1 MAKIGSQR
9 DFETTCRQ
17 KTGMGGDKVK
27 SLVTGAAGFIG
38 SHLCEYLLE
47 KGVEVA
53 GIDNF
58 MDYYPRT
65 IKEASI
71 ADLRKHQN
79 YEFIEASLLQVDLTK
94 LLDGVD
100 VIFHQAAQAG
110 VRASWGQSFKIY
122 SDNNILATQM
132 LLEACRESAVNKFIY
147 ASSSSV
153 YGDTQDLPMRET
165 SLPRPVSPYGVSKL
179 AAEHL
184 CWLYFKNFGIPTVS
198 LRYFTVYG
206 ARQRPDMAFHRF
218 FRWGLED
225 QPLKVYGDG
234 EQSRD
239 FTHVTDIVEANWLAL
254 EKALPGEVF
263 NIGGGSRIT
272 LNGVIEIIGEITGKE
287 LEVDYEAKQKGDV
300 RHTKADMT
308 KAKEKLGYKP
318 KMSIQEGLETEY
330 EWVRELV
337 KESTSQP

>member
-1 MAKIGSQR
+1 M
-9 DFETTCRQ
+9 
-17 KTGMGGDKVK
+17 K

-38 SHLCEYLLE
+38 SHLCEYLAE
-47 KGVEVA
+47 KGFEVV
-53 GIDNF
+53 GIDSF
-58 MDYYPRT
+58 MDYYPRS

-71 ADLRKHQN
+71 ADLRRHQN
-79 YEFIEASLLQVDLTK
+79 FEFIEANLLVVDLAN

-110 VRASWGQSFKIY
+110 VRASWGRDFEIY
-122 SDNNILATQM
+122 SDNNVLATQM
-132 LLEACRESAVNKFIY
+132 LLEACRDSSVSKFIY

-153 YGDTQDLPMRET
+153 YGDTEDLPMRET

-218 FRWGLED
+218 FRWALEGEV
-225 QPLKVYGDG
+225 LKVYGDG

-239 FTHVTDIVEANWLAL
+239 FTHVSDIAEANWLASD
-254 EKALPGEVF
+254 KAPAGEVF

-272 LNGVIEIIGEITGKE
+272 LNGAIEIIGEITGRE
-287 LEVDYEAKQKGDV
+287 LEVNYQAKQKGDV

-308 KAKEKLGYKP
+308 KARERLGYKP
-318 KMSIQEGLETEY
+318 KVSIREGLQAEY
-330 EWVRELV
+330 EWIRSLV
-337 KESTSQP
+337 E

>member
-1 MAKIGSQR
+1 M
-9 DFETTCRQ
+9 
-17 KTGMGGDKVK
+17 K

-38 SHLCEYLLE
+38 SHLCEYLIE
-47 KGVEVA
+47 KGFEVI

-58 MDYYPRT
+58 MDYYPRS

-79 YEFIEASLLQVDLTK
+79 FELVEASLLQVDLTE

-100 VIFHQAAQAG
+100 VIFHQSAQAG

-122 SDNNILATQM
+122 TDNNILSTQM
-132 LLEACRESAVNKFIY
+132 LLEACRESPVKKFVY

-153 YGDTQDLPMRET
+153 YGDTKDLPMRES
-165 SLPRPVSPYGVSKL
+165 SLPCPVSPYGVSKL

-218 FRWGLED
+218 FKWALED
-225 QPLKVYGDG
+225 KPLKVYGDG

-239 FTHVTDIVEANWLAL
+239 FTHVHDIVEANWLAF
-254 EKALPGEVF
+254 EKAQPGEVF

-272 LNGVIEIIGEITGKE
+272 LKEVIEMMEEIVGRE
-287 LEVDYEAKQKGDV
+287 LEVHYQGVQKGDV
-300 RHTKADMT
+300 RHTLADMT

-318 KMSIQEGLETEY
+318 KVSIEDGLRTEY
-330 EWVRELV
+330 EWIKKLKAESSEL
-337 KESTSQP
+337 KADRKGD